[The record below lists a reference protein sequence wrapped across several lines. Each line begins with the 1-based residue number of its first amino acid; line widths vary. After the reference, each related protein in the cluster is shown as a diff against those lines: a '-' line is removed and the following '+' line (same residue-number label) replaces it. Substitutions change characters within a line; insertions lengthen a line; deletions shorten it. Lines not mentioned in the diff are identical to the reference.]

1 MMQTY
6 KTFYAI
12 CKFFFFV
19 GSVLLQLTVWIRA
32 NAIAAATMVE
42 IVFFMVF
49 CFNWLLMLLFFIE
62 QVVHVAEDYN

>member
-1 MMQTY
+1 
-6 KTFYAI
+6 
-12 CKFFFFV
+12 
-19 GSVLLQLTVWIRA
+19 
-32 NAIAAATMVE
+32 MVV